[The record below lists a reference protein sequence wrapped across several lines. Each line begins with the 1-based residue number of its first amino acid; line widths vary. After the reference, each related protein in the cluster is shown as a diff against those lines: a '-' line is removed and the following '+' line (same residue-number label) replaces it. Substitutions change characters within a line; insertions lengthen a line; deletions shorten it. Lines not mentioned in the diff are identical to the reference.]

1 MDDKTKFQNCINFSR
16 QFFGDISEKNADG
29 VILFLSTKAHRFR
42 TNEQYP
48 KSEEY
53 GNDGG
58 TVVEYDIKASFDI
71 DQLQKELSTF
81 EKEPLAF
88 QFESTMVFPKIKK
101 MIYGS
106 KYIIFED
113 DWASLIMYIDD
124 DDLRK
129 NITNMVALEL
139 LKQ

>member
-1 MDDKTKFQNCINFSR
+1 MDDKTKFQNCINFSS
-16 QFFGDISEKNADG
+16 QFFGDITEKNTDG
-29 VILFLSTKAHRFR
+29 VILFLNTNAHRFR
-42 TNEQYP
+42 TNGQYP
-48 KSEEY
+48 TTEEY

-71 DQLQKELSTF
+71 DQLHKELPTF

-88 QFESTMVFPKIKK
+88 QFDSTMEFPKIKK

-106 KYIIFED
+106 KYVIFED
-113 DWASLIMYIDD
+113 DWASLIMFIDD
-124 DDLRK
+124 DELRK